1 LYTTIFHHIDGGFQ
15 LQSAAVIVTG
25 RNIKNFEVSATVLK
39 PKFRIQQYQLNHQGK
54 ARNISTR
61 VPHNTLV
68 QVYKPSK
75 VAKVEFVIS
84 ECCFIT
90 FLRLINNLGLA
101 KYCK

>member
-1 LYTTIFHHIDGGFQ
+1 MVVLTFK
-15 LQSAAVIVTG
+15 LQSAI
-25 RNIKNFEVSATVLK
+25 LK
-39 PKFRIQQYQLNHQGK
+39 KKLRSPQYQLNHQGK

-84 ECCFIT
+84 ECCLIT